1 MSAQRRSR
9 SSTESYRFSV
19 TRTLS
24 DYPLLIGE
32 ILRRDERRSRQ
43 EAKRNSFFY
52 RLGRTLGVRLR
63 CSLGS
68 PFNGHSR
75 EGSMPQEGGEPLQP
89 VFGMRALKVNE
100 IKRCSHRAMEPD

>member
-9 SSTESYRFSV
+9 SSRETYRFSV

-43 EAKRNSFFY
+43 EEERHSFFY
-52 RLGRTLGVRLR
+52 WLGRTLGVRLR

-68 PFNGHSR
+68 PFNGHSC
-75 EGSMPQEGGEPLQP
+75 EGSLPQEVGESVQP
-89 VFGMRALKVNE
+89 VFGMRALKVDE
-100 IKRCSHRAMEPD
+100 IKRCSELAVD